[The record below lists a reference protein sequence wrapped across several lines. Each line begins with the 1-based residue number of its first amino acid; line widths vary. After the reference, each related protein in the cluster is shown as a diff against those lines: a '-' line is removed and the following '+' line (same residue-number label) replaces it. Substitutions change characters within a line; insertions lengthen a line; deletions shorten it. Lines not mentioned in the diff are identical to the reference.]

1 MSRKRRPILL
11 PQSEIIN
18 YGEPYAINQKPTNAT
33 FISTEIMETNEEKDR
48 VRQASKVVCDESK
61 LA

>member
-33 FISTEIMETNEEKDR
+33 FISKETMETNAEKES
-48 VRQASKVVCDESK
+48 VRQACEVVYDESK